1 MNKKDRAD
9 YEASRDEKLDHLL
22 EVIKQKS
29 KELIHLAEGMNE
41 KIKLKTIS
49 VKELDAFLT
58 ESYMLDMYKKI
69 FIDITIEMIKIT
81 ITKQAGVPKMENPPP
96 PPEPRKNRWVN
107 YMATFK

>member
-69 FIDITIEMIKIT
+69 FIDITIEMIKGK
-81 ITKQAGVPKMENPPP
+81 KQTGVPKMENPPP